1 MEAKETEEVPLTLE
15 ELNLAIDASFML
27 RYLEKRSKK
36 FQDNF
41 DNVFG
46 YVQGW
51 KDRKKY
57 EAGFLRIRRNIEIFA
72 EHERGLNIK
81 YIAEKHHLSRRHIYR
96 IINERKQKQGD

>member
-15 ELNLAIDASFML
+15 ELNLAMDASFML
-27 RYLEKRSKK
+27 RYLENRSKK

-57 EAGFLRIRRNIEIFA
+57 EAGFFRIQRNIEIFA
-72 EHERGLNIK
+72 EFEKGLNIK
-81 YIAEKHHLSRRHIYR
+81 YIAEKYRLSTRHVHR
-96 IINERKQKQGD
+96 IIKERKDKRGD